1 MITCLITY
9 AQNPDLS
16 GLYKNLGIKLLAA
29 EKGARTGTNYRLE
42 ADSVYFNGSATTL
55 NNVPVNFEKTGA
67 GPKIRF
73 GSRYALHK
81 KTNTDYELVTDGVS
95 KIISISDKNELDAK
109 EKSRFTIM
117 VLLLSYIDAYSL
129 KNYVADP
136 VLARVKKCGT
146 WTIMEYG
153 HNSSTAKYHLGLSSA
168 SFASNNSHCTAIGS
182 GQLDCFAG
190 SNHVCMSSQSF
201 SCACNVTVPFLGFGW
216 D

>member
-73 GSRYALHK
+73 GSR
-81 KTNTDYELVTDGVS
+81 
-95 KIISISDKNELDAK
+95 
-109 EKSRFTIM
+109 
-117 VLLLSYIDAYSL
+117 
-129 KNYVADP
+129 
-136 VLARVKKCGT
+136 
-146 WTIMEYG
+146 
-153 HNSSTAKYHLGLSSA
+153 
-168 SFASNNSHCTAIGS
+168 
-182 GQLDCFAG
+182 
-190 SNHVCMSSQSF
+190 
-201 SCACNVTVPFLGFGW
+201 
-216 D
+216 